1 MWELMDTTAPSARS
15 NGRASRR
22 GPPFAARLLAGAL
35 AIVLLVATALAGSR
49 YFYCPGMGVS
59 QFTSCCSHDK
69 GEAGDTGVA
78 QVTGSCCES
87 KVMGDLP
94 RAQADAGSVVVAAAP
109 LLAVLSASIPSARPV
124 AQPARTVRARSGSDP
139 PTPSRA
145 RSQLMVFLT

>member
-1 MWELMDTTAPSARS
+1 MWELMDRTAPRARS
-15 NGRASRR
+15 IGRTSRPGPRLASK
-22 GPPFAARLLAGAL
+22 LLAGAL
-35 AIVLLVATALAGSR
+35 AVVFLAATALAGSR

-59 QFTSCCSHDK
+59 QFTSCCPHEN
-69 GEAGDTGVA
+69 GETSDSGVA
-78 QVTGSCCES
+78 LLVGSCCES

-94 RAQADAGSVVVAAAP
+94 RAQVDARTVVAAAP
-109 LLAVLSASIPSARPV
+109 LLAVLSPSIPSLCPV